1 MSLRYIRIIHGVKL
15 IETNLSCACDVPAHN
30 YVFSWEPKPDW
41 SAVYAGSAEIKNYF
55 KEFATKYGLNKYIR
69 VNSEV
74 SRAQWKEEQGQW
86 EVTINETVTGNM
98 IIEYCHILIN
108 GSGILNNWRWPDLH
122 GLNEFEGKLLHS
134 ANYDES
140 ADLTGKRVGLIG
152 NGYVFNVSNIFVLYR

>member
-1 MSLRYIRIIHGVKL
+1 M
-15 IETNLSCACDVPAHN
+15 PAHN

-55 KEFATKYGLNKYIR
+55 KEFATKYDLNKFIS

-74 SRAQWKEEQGQW
+74 SQAQWSEHEGQW
-86 EVTINETVTGNM
+86 EVIIKDTLTG
-98 IIEYCHILIN
+98 ESSTEHCHVLIN
-108 GSGILNNWRWPDLH
+108 GSGILNNWRWPNIP
-122 GLNEFEGKLLHS
+122 GLEEFEGTLLHS

-152 NGYVFNVSNIFVLYR
+152 NG